1 MIPDETSFKIRGGG
15 RRAELA
21 LRCRRNGE
29 WRRAELAAPLRRR
42 AAVARWRGGG
52 AGPLVVEPQQLRV
65 YPLIAL
71 LSRVGDG
78 LQGRQGGTHKEVF
91 EAIDVEGRAGVES
104 RGRLVDGELG
114 KRELAVPVVLLS
126 FA

>member
-1 MIPDETSFKIRGGG
+1 MAGGG
-15 RRAELA
+15 RSWLSVAAATESGGGRSWL
-21 LRCRRNGE
+21 LRCGDGQQ
-29 WRRAELAAPLRRR
+29 WRD
-42 AAVARWRGGG
+42 G